1 VDQAPVELI
10 LLKHWA
16 SYMATPIWIM
26 DATGD
31 LLFYNEPAEQI
42 LGKRFDE
49 AGEINAKA
57 ISELFETSDVDGS
70 PLENHALPVVVAL
83 TKRTP
88 AHRRIRFKT
97 LDQAWREIEIAAVP
111 IEGQGNRHLGAM
123 AMFWEPPR

>member
-1 VDQAPVELI
+1 MPIELI

-49 AGEINAKA
+49 VGEINAKA
-57 ISELFETSDVDGS
+57 ISELFETSDMDGS
-70 PLENHALPVVVAL
+70 PLENHDVPVVVAL
-83 TKRTP
+83 TERIP

-97 LDQAWREIEIAAVP
+97 LDQAWREVEIAAVP

-123 AMFWEPPR
+123 AMFWEPHD